1 MLVWLDTGDEGGGGG
16 PSAMTLKVRVQRQQT
31 QKMD

>member
-16 PSAMTLKVRVQRQQT
+16 PSEMTLKVCVQS